1 MTKKYNIVIKFR
13 KNMGGITDYSQT
25 SCFLPYNGRTGGNIK
40 VVSHYVISEKC
51 LLTSRHAV
59 ILAVELMNARNAR
72 I

>member
-1 MTKKYNIVIKFR
+1 
-13 KNMGGITDYSQT
+13 MGGITNYSQT

-40 VVSHYVISEKC
+40 VLSHYVISEKC
-51 LLTSRHAV
+51 LVMSRHVV